1 MSITLPEFLKLQIS
15 RKHAAAATAVLIL
28 ALPATASYALGGLGD
43 IVYDPSNYLQAVKQ
57 VQAWEQQYQQM
68 TQSLAKAEATFQQVK
83 TQVDAMTGVRGFG
96 DLLNNP
102 LLKTIVPTDLSTT
115 LSGLNST
122 GALSG
127 KALSIRNAA
136 AVYNC
141 DDITEAGA
149 KVTCQALLGQNAQ
162 AQAYQQD
169 TMALLNQRTTQI
181 DALRAAIDTTQ
192 DPKAIAELQARLEAE
207 QAQVA
212 NDQNKIAMANAMLQA
227 NAQAAAQ
234 TEQERVNA
242 LTATN
247 KTSVLDGFS
256 FTSLGYQPSAQ
267 VASVDQ

>member
-1 MSITLPEFLKLQIS
+1 MSISLKVS
-15 RKHAAAATAVLIL
+15 RKHLSAGLAVLTL
-28 ALPATASYALGGLGD
+28 ALPATAAYAIGGLGD
-43 IVYDPSNYLQAVKQ
+43 IVYDPSNYLQAIKQ

-68 TQSLAKAEATFQQVK
+68 TQSLAKAEATYQQVK
-83 TQVDAMTGVRGFG
+83 SQVDAMTGVRGFG

-102 LLKTIVPTDLSTT
+102 ILKNVVPADLSTT
-115 LSGLNST
+115 LADLNST

-127 KALSIRNAA
+127 KAMDLRNRSAVYDCGDVIDAA
-136 AVYNC
+136 A
-141 DDITEAGA
+141 
-149 KVTCQALLGQNAQ
+149 KVACQAVLGQNAQ
-162 AQAYQQD
+162 ARAFQED

-181 DALRAAIDTTQ
+181 DALRAQINATQ

-212 NDQNKIAMANAMLQA
+212 NDQNKIALANAMLTA

-242 LTATN
+242 LMATN

-256 FTSLGYQPSAQ
+256 FTSLGYQPSQQ
-267 VASVDQ
+267 VADVDQ

>member
-1 MSITLPEFLKLQIS
+1 MSIKIPEVFKVQVSRKQIS
-15 RKHAAAATAVLIL
+15 AAFCVLTL
-28 ALPATASYALGGLGD
+28 ALPATAAYAIGGLGD

-68 TQSLAKAEATFQQVK
+68 TQGLAKAEATFQQVK
-83 TQVDAMTGVRGFG
+83 SQVDAMTGVRGFG

-102 LLKTIVPTDLSTT
+102 LLKNVVPTDLSTT
-115 LSGLNST
+115 LAGLNST

-127 KALSIRNAA
+127 KALSIRNGS
-136 AVYNC
+136 AVYTC
-141 DDITEAGA
+141 DDIADAGA

-162 AQAYQQD
+162 SQAYQQD

-181 DALRAAIDTTQ
+181 DALRAQINSTQ

-212 NDQNKIAMANAMLQA
+212 NDQNKIALANAMFQA

-242 LTATN
+242 LMATN

-256 FTSLGYQPSAQ
+256 FTSLGYQPSTQ
-267 VASVDQ
+267 VAGVDQ